1 MEWKTYWQNLLT
13 EKKLN
18 AKVDDLDKRDLN
30 ILGHE
35 PWTERICKGIC
46 SNYEELEKRLEIVK
60 QDCIKELGSIEG
72 VYLTFGRVKTRDS
85 LLCKVIEKRWKKA
98 DAFDNKYYELDEYNY
113 NKIITD
119 LIGIRLIMNY
129 RGKWLDVHR
138 KILEI
143 FPLMDQSLY
152 EKKKPLEHRPGEK
165 FQAEWPNVY
174 HAKTDSAQQYK
185 EEGLYVNPQT
195 KGYRSIHYILSYKE
209 TYIELQ
215 LRTIYDEA
223 WGECDHNYVYKK
235 EANRSH
241 GALLRLSE
249 ILNRLTSLSD
259 ILNDTMKSVYDK
271 EGIINGKQKETWA
284 ALPEHINSIDEIIGK
299 IDEVGS
305 DLKAFRNQLICKQ
318 EDCDGTGKKRTGT
331 GDAFSGTD

>member
-1 MEWKTYWQNLLT
+1 
-13 EKKLN
+13 
-18 AKVDDLDKRDLN
+18 
-30 ILGHE
+30 
-35 PWTERICKGIC
+35 
-46 SNYEELEKRLEIVK
+46 
-60 QDCIKELGSIEG
+60 
-72 VYLTFGRVKTRDS
+72 
-85 LLCKVIEKRWKKA
+85 
-98 DAFDNKYYELDEYNY
+98 
-113 NKIITD
+113 
-119 LIGIRLIMNY
+119 
-129 RGKWLDVHR
+129 
-138 KILEI
+138 
-143 FPLMDQSLY
+143 MDQSLY

-185 EEGLYVNPQT
+185 EEGLHVNPQT